1 MSNDRPPND
10 RDVISE
16 LTTGRLSVYLRCLT
30 FLESVGQ
37 ETVSSSELAERF
49 HLNSAQIRKDL
60 ACFGEFGTRGV
71 GYNVSR
77 LKEQLVHTLGID
89 RKRNVLI
96 VGAGNLGMALADYA
110 GFNRAGFEIVALVD
124 VDAEKVGRASR
135 SGIPVLSYTRI
146 GEIVR
151 ELGLDRTRRV
161 LIAGAG
167 NLGMALADYGGFND
181 NGFAIAAL
189 VDNDPSK
196 IGRRSRSGIEVLP
209 WDELP
214 SIIRE
219 HQVGIGIIAVT
230 PEAAQTVYDAFAD
243 AGLNAVLNFAPT
255 QLRSRPGVKVK
266 SVDLRINLESLS
278 FYLKN
283 VEDGG

>member
-1 MSNDRPPND
+1 MSNDRPSNSPTGD
-10 RDVISE
+10 RESISE

-37 ETVSSSELAERF
+37 STVSSGELAERF
-49 HLNSAQIRKDL
+49 HLNSSQIRKDL
-60 ACFGEFGTRGV
+60 ACLGEVVGIRGV
-71 GYNVSR
+71 GYDVS
-77 LKEQLVHTLGID
+77 
-89 RKRNVLI
+89 VLRDH
-96 VGAGNLGMALADYA
+96 L
-110 GFNRAGFEIVALVD
+110 
-124 VDAEKVGRASR
+124 
-135 SGIPVLSYTRI
+135 
-146 GEIVR
+146 VR

-167 NLGMALADYGGFND
+167 NLGMALADYAGFND

-189 VDNDPSK
+189 VDNDPAK

-214 SIIRE
+214 TIIRD
-219 HQVGIGIIAVT
+219 HQVDIGIIAVT
-230 PEAAQTVYDAFAD
+230 AEAAQTVYDAFAD

-283 VEDGG
+283 VEDGA

>member
-1 MSNDRPPND
+1 M
-10 RDVISE
+10 
-16 LTTGRLSVYLRCLT
+16 
-30 FLESVGQ
+30 
-37 ETVSSSELAERF
+37 TVSSAELAKRY

-77 LKEQLVHTLGID
+77 LKDHL
-89 RKRNVLI
+89 
-96 VGAGNLGMALADYA
+96 
-110 GFNRAGFEIVALVD
+110 
-124 VDAEKVGRASR
+124 
-135 SGIPVLSYTRI
+135 
-146 GEIVR
+146 VR

-181 NGFAIAAL
+181 HGFEIAAL
-189 VDNDPSK
+189 VDNDPAK
-196 IGRRSRSGIEVLP
+196 IGRHSRSGIEVLP

-214 SIIRE
+214 TIVIE
-219 HQVGIGIIAVT
+219 HHVDIGIVAVN
-230 PEAAQTVYDAFAD
+230 PEAAQSVYDAFAD

-255 QLRSRPGVKVK
+255 QLSTRHGVKVK

-278 FYLKN
+278 YYLKS
-283 VEDGG
+283 VEDGV